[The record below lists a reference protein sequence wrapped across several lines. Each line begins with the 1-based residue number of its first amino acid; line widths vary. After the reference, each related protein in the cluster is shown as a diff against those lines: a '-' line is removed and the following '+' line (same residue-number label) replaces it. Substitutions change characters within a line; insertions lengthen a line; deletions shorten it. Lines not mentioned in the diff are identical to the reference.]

1 MVNVNY
7 DSFYKFLV
15 SLGIIMCTLPVTILL
30 FLFTDS
36 FNLQISEADLSE
48 YTKTA
53 QNVIRM
59 KQFTPLLIE
68 KWYTWLISAI
78 FFLAGFFLICL
89 GMKKW
94 YQLQKFDDIRKKREA
109 QEAMEAIKKHTTD
122 MSDEQIIQKNAFDM
136 SDEQIIQN
144 HNIPESTNSIAMKGF
159 LVKQKYF
166 NFVKSTKR
174 TYLIKRNIII
184 GRCEYD
190 IVAFSNRLFEKDYVY
205 EIKYMRKGITSGR
218 IERCRE
224 NMEKLKNNFSE
235 TLNRIPYM
243 VLAIVVPDE
252 VYEHTLSI
260 TNNIEKWNNNSIEV
274 IKESELPEA

>member
-59 KQFTPLLIE
+59 KQFTPLLIK

-144 HNIPESTNSIAMKGF
+144 HNIPESINSITMKGF
-159 LVKQKYF
+159 LVEQKYF

-190 IVAFSNRLFEKDYVY
+190 IVAFSNRLF
-205 EIKYMRKGITSGR
+205 
-218 IERCRE
+218 
-224 NMEKLKNNFSE
+224 EKLKNNFSE

>member
-1 MVNVNY
+1 
-7 DSFYKFLV
+7 
-15 SLGIIMCTLPVTILL
+15 
-30 FLFTDS
+30 
-36 FNLQISEADLSE
+36 
-48 YTKTA
+48 
-53 QNVIRM
+53 
-59 KQFTPLLIE
+59 
-68 KWYTWLISAI
+68 
-78 FFLAGFFLICL
+78 
-89 GMKKW
+89 
-94 YQLQKFDDIRKKREA
+94 
-109 QEAMEAIKKHTTD
+109 

-190 IVAFSNRLFEKDYVY
+190 IVAFSNRLFEK
-205 EIKYMRKGITSGR
+205 
-218 IERCRE
+218 
-224 NMEKLKNNFSE
+224 LKNNFSE

-243 VLAIVVPDE
+243 VLAVVVPDE

>member
-109 QEAMEAIKKHTTD
+109 QEAMEAIKNILQICPMNKLYKRMLLLCL
-122 MSDEQIIQKNAFDM
+122 MSKLY
-136 SDEQIIQN
+136 
-144 HNIPESTNSIAMKGF
+144 K
-159 LVKQKYF
+159 
-166 NFVKSTKR
+166 
-174 TYLIKRNIII
+174 III
-184 GRCEYD
+184 
-190 IVAFSNRLFEKDYVY
+190 S
-205 EIKYMRKGITSGR
+205 
-218 IERCRE
+218 
-224 NMEKLKNNFSE
+224 LKAPI
-235 TLNRIPYM
+235 L
-243 VLAIVVPDE
+243 LQ
-252 VYEHTLSI
+252 
-260 TNNIEKWNNNSIEV
+260 
-274 IKESELPEA
+274 